1 MNEFFLNTTKIPAQE
16 KDWGSL
22 KSLFDGEA
30 IDATGGFNLG
40 YIVYSKPHYS
50 GVHDDH
56 EVIYIIE
63 GRGSALIGN
72 QEVEFGDNFL
82 LVIPAGTEHSI
93 TRISAGPVKAILAH
107 FT

>member
-1 MNEFFLNTTKIPAQE
+1 MRKYCFDVSKIPTQE

-22 KSLFDGEA
+22 KSLFDDAE
-30 IDATGGFNLG
+30 IDVESRFTLG
-40 YIVYSKPHYS
+40 YIVYNKPHYS

-63 GRGSALIGN
+63 GKGSALIGN
-72 QEVEFGDNFL
+72 QEVKFQDDFL

-93 TRISAGPVKAILAH
+93 AQVIVAPVKAILAH

>member
-1 MNEFFLNTTKIPAQE
+1 M
-16 KDWGSL
+16 DWGSL
-22 KSLFDGEA
+22 KSLFDGVA

-40 YIVYSKPHYS
+40 YIVYNKPHNS

>member
-1 MNEFFLNTTKIPAQE
+1 MSEFFLNTTKIPAQE

-30 IDATGGFNLG
+30 IDAAGRFNLG
-40 YIVYSKPHYS
+40 YIVYNKPHYS

-93 TRISAGPVKAILAH
+93 ARITAGPVKAILAH